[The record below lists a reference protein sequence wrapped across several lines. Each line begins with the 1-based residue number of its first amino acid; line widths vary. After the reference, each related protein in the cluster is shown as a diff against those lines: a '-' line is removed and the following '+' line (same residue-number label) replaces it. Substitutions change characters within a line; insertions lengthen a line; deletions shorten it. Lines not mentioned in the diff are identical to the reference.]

1 MHVVTQTCG
10 GTPTHELPTKLFSCY
25 ATDAC
30 GDSLRPPVL
39 SCALAGAAGGRTPT
53 MAAAVVKLIGPDMPT
68 SGLHVS
74 LETVA

>member
-1 MHVVTQTCG
+1 MLLPKLAAGHR
-10 GTPTHELPTKLFSCY
+10 PTKLFSCY
-25 ATDAC
+25 ATAC
-30 GDSLRPPVL
+30 CDSLRPPVL
-39 SCALAGAAGGRTPT
+39 SCVLAGAAGGRTPT